1 MYKHNSFMAIIK
13 IPACMMVLLLC
24 ACSSFQPPQS
34 INTSAIGQN
43 TAVFRGKILAP
54 HEDGKSSYAL
64 ARAFQARHKHRLAIE
79 AFKDVISGDPGNAAA
94 YNGLGV
100 SLDAV
105 GDFDQAVK
113 AYAAALS
120 IDPDLAYVLNNL
132 GYSYLLQGRMNLAIE
147 SFKKAIQ
154 LDDNSPRYQNNLG
167 LAYARSGKHDDA
179 LQTFKS
185 VGDDASA
192 HLKMGRFFYRNG
204 YYEEAEVHLSWA
216 SVLKPADPDIRKASQ
231 ANACLAQIHASDQ
244 IQAAREKA
252 LPLQI
257 EETPLFDHDTGGFYT
272 IPAGAI
278 HPHKTVEIKRIDI
291 SPNNYLAANEIAPLM
306 ARPDLL
312 ATPDVEAKPTAP
324 LNTVGMVI
332 FEKTNEKEVLN
343 RLNMESADIKNKPR
357 TRVKIEVANGN
368 GIRHMAR
375 DVGNFLKDR
384 KVTLM
389 YLSNANSFDHDETI
403 IYYVDGYLHEAYCIS
418 QRLPEQ
424 QRFEQVSEIRAGQA
438 EISVVLGRD
447 LVAHL
452 DLFRKE

>member
-1 MYKHNSFMAIIK
+1 MYKQNSTMAIIG

-24 ACSSFQPPQS
+24 ACSSFQNPQS
-34 INTSAIGQN
+34 IGATAIEQD
-43 TAVFRGKILAP
+43 TIVFRQKILAP
-54 HEDGKSSYAL
+54 HKGAQSSYAL

-79 AFKDVISGDPGNAAA
+79 AFKDVIKVDPGNAAA

-113 AYAAALS
+113 AYVAALS
-120 IDPDLAYVLNNL
+120 IDPSLDYVLNNL
-132 GYSYLLQGRMNLAIE
+132 GI
-147 SFKKAIQ
+147 
-154 LDDNSPRYQNNLG
+154 
-167 LAYARSGKHDDA
+167 AYARSGKHDDA
-179 LQTFKS
+179 LRTFRS
-185 VGDDASA
+185 VGDDAGA

-204 YYEEAEVHLSWA
+204 DYEEAEIHLSWA

-231 ANACLAQIHASDQ
+231 ANTRLAQIHKSDQ
-244 IQAAREKA
+244 IQAEREKA
-252 LPLQI
+252 LRPQI
-257 EETPLFDHDTGGFYT
+257 EETPLFDHDTGGFFT

-278 HPHKTVEIKRIDI
+278 HPHETVEIKRIDI
-291 SPNNYLAANEIAPLM
+291 SPSNYLAANEIDPLM

-312 ATPDVEAKPTAP
+312 ATPDVEAKPAAP

-332 FEKTNEKEVLN
+332 FEKTNQKKILD

-368 GIRHMAR
+368 GVRHMAR

-389 YLSNANSFDHDETI
+389 YLSNANGFDHDETI

-424 QRFEQVSEIRAGQA
+424 QRFEQVPEIRAGHA
-438 EISVVLGRD
+438 EISVVLGKD
-447 LVAHL
+447 LVAYL